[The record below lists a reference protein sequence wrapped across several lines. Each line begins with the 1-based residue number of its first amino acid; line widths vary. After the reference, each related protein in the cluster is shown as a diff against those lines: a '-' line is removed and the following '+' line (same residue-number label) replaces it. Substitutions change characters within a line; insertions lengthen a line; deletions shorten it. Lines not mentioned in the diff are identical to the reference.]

1 MGGMISNNCSRFVS
15 SYVKKVL
22 RSELFLSSF
31 YKDKSYSFKVPFDQ
45 IIDPSLLNFESIIV
59 EVEYSDLGN
68 ELDEF
73 KVVTS
78 SSSPE
83 STLKINLN
91 LSDDDNENSF
101 EEIGSEIEKSLI
113 FEIEHSINVK
123 QKINQL
129 KDRTFNSMS
138 DAFLYYTSE
147 EVSNPVLNEIFS
159 SSRKID
165 QIETKIDDYVTGVSI
180 NLCVSNNDLE
190 LQDFST
196 RLKEWLSYLSY
207 LKFPMNTL

>member
-1 MGGMISNNCSRFVS
+1 
-15 SYVKKVL
+15 
-22 RSELFLSSF
+22 
-31 YKDKSYSFKVPFDQ
+31 
-45 IIDPSLLNFESIIV
+45 
-59 EVEYSDLGN
+59 
-68 ELDEF
+68 
-73 KVVTS
+73 
-78 SSSPE
+78 
-83 STLKINLN
+83 
-91 LSDDDNENSF
+91 
-101 EEIGSEIEKSLI
+101 
-113 FEIEHSINVK
+113 
-123 QKINQL
+123 
-129 KDRTFNSMS
+129 MS